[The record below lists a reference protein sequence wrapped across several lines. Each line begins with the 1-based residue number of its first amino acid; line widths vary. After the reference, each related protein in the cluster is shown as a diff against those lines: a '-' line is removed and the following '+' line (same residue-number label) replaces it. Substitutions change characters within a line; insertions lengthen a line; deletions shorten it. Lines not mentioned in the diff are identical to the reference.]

1 MVIEINKDIDRYKES
16 VVMGLT
22 AKQLVFSVASVV
34 AGGGIVLLLYRYIGL
49 TPSVYV
55 AIPVV
60 APIALGGFYSFNGMS
75 FYEVMERKI
84 RMLFANRPI
93 TYVSTEGEAVIKE
106 FMQEEAAKSM
116 KEKKKKKKKKGK
128 NAPKEKGNKEEFE
141 AMKKKTKKVV
151 IGAVAAM
158 VVAAV
163 GVVLLKMKQ

>member
-22 AKQLVFSVASVV
+22 AKQLIYSITSVV
-34 AGGGIVLLLYRYIGL
+34 AGGGIVLLLYPYIGL

-75 FYEVMERKI
+75 FYEVMGRKI
-84 RMLFANRPI
+84 RMMFANHPL

-106 FMQEEAAKSM
+106 YQQAEMSKS
-116 KEKKKKKKKKGK
+116 KTNKKKKGK
-128 NAPKEKGNKEEFE
+128 EAPKAKGNQEEFE
-141 AMKKKTKKVV
+141 AMKKKTKNMLIGVLVTMVLAVISVV
-151 IGAVAAM
+151 IYKAR
-158 VVAAV
+158 
-163 GVVLLKMKQ
+163 Q

>member
-116 KEKKKKKKKKGK
+116 KEKKKKKKGK